1 VLVVTIGFEVPLN
14 KQIQS
19 WTPTYSVRLA
29 AYTRRLA
36 RAAYSADH
44 LFSFRPYLR
53 PNCIDGLG
61 RLAAAVYSLQ
71 PLAGGKAD

>member
-14 KQIQS
+14 NQIQS
-19 WTPTYSVRLA
+19 WTPTSTPSGWQHIRDVWLERHILRTISSVLG
-29 AYTRRLA
+29 LI
-36 RAAYSADH
+36 SA
-44 LFSFRPYLR
+44 L
-53 PNCIDGLG
+53 IDGLG